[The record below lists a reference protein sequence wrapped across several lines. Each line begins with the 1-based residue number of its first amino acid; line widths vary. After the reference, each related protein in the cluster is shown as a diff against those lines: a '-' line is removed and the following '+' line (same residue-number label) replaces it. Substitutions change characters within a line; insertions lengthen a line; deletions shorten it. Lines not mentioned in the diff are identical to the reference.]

1 MQDEADLFS
10 YKEYR
15 YVRAGLEAE
24 GSDLGVLSKDHGR
37 RSGRGKGALVGI
49 ERDLRMEGEACLAP
63 RARW

>member
-49 ERDLRMEGEACLAP
+49 
-63 RARW
+63 